1 MSFPKNKDIENV
13 LRELESADPTLVIDF
28 ANASKSD
35 VLKYRLCQ
43 EFVKIIKKENITQVE
58 LAKRL
63 DVDKAVVNKIV
74 LHKIDTFTIDRLID
88 LLSKIKPFEVSFRA
102 S

>member
-1 MSFPKNKDIENV
+1 MKFPKKEEIKDI
-13 LRELESADPTLVIDF
+13 LRELENVEPTLVIDF
-28 ANASKSD
+28 ENASQSD

-43 EFVKIIKKENITQVE
+43 EFVKILKTEKITQAE
-58 LAKRL
+58 LARRL
-63 DVDKAVVNKIV
+63 KVDKAIVNKIV

-88 LLSKIKPFEVSFRA
+88 LYTSIKPLDVQFKA

>member
-1 MSFPKNKDIENV
+1 MKFPKKKEIKNI
-13 LRELESADPTLVIDF
+13 LRELENVVPALVIDF
-28 ANASKSD
+28 ENASQSD

-43 EFVKIIKKENITQVE
+43 EFVKILKTEKITQAE
-58 LAKRL
+58 LARRL
-63 DVDKAVVNKIV
+63 KLDKAIVNKIV

-88 LLSKIKPFEVSFRA
+88 IYTSMKPLDIQFKA